1 MKVTNIPGDE
11 PRGTWNPHSDA
22 LELRDGM
29 WQTKAVSKISYP
41 GEANDVCFQVEDGSF
56 WFNHRNR
63 CIVATLGQF
72 PPMGM
77 LYDIGGGNGFVA
89 SGLQDAGV
97 EVVLLEPGEGA
108 KNALKRG
115 VRNVVCATFQDA
127 CFQPHSL
134 PAAGAFDVVEHIEDD
149 VGFLRSL
156 RERLV
161 PGGRFY
167 CTVPAFS
174 MLWSGADEHA
184 GHYRRYNKESLSRT
198 LKQAGFEVEYAT
210 YFFAWLTLPIFF
222 LRVVPARLGIRDKTD
237 FGSIEAARKVHRH
250 PAVIGGI
257 VKATEKWELNRLLA
271 RKRVPFGTSLLC
283 VARTAK
289 A

>member
-1 MKVTNIPGDE
+1 
-11 PRGTWNPHSDA
+11 

-63 CIVATLGQF
+63 CIIATVAQF
-72 PPMGM
+72 PPGGM

-89 SGLQDAGV
+89 SGLQAAGV
-97 EVVLLEPGEGA
+97 DVALVEPGEGA

-115 VRNVVCATFQDA
+115 VRNVVCATFEDA
-127 CFQPHSL
+127 CFQPQSL
-134 PAAGAFDVVEHIEDD
+134 AAAGAFDVVEHIEDD

-156 RERLV
+156 RGRLV
-161 PGGRFY
+161 AGGRFY

-174 MLWSGADEHA
+174 ALWSGADDHA
-184 GHYRRYNKESLSRT
+184 GHYRRYSRQSLQMT
-198 LKQAGFEVEYAT
+198 LEQAGFEVEFVT

-222 LRVVPARLGIRDKTD
+222 LRVVPARLGIRDKTN
-237 FGSIEAARKVHRH
+237 FGSIEAARAVHRH
-250 PAVIGGI
+250 PAMIGGI
-257 VKATEKWELNRLLA
+257 VKATENWELNRLKA
-271 RKRVPFGTSLLC
+271 GKHVPFGTSLLC
-283 VARTAK
+283 VARAAK